1 MSFDTLPSI
10 LTPNPGLLFWMLLA
24 FLVVFFVLARYGLP
38 AILNMVDQR
47 NQYINENLQKAQQ
60 AALQLENIKQE
71 SDSLIQEAREK
82 QASILKEAAATR
94 DAIVEKAQEKAHEE
108 GARILA
114 EAKAEIENQKQVAIN
129 EIRKQVAILSVE
141 VSGKI
146 LRKKLSADD
155 AQMDYINGM
164 LDEVTASSNK
174 LN

>member
-71 SDSLIQEAREK
+71 SESLIQEAREK

-174 LN
+174 LK

>member
-1 MSFDTLPSI
+1 MSFYTLPSI

-71 SDSLIQEAREK
+71 SESLIQEAREK

>member
-71 SDSLIQEAREK
+71 SESLIQEAWEK

>member
-71 SDSLIQEAREK
+71 SESLIQEAREK
-82 QASILKEAAATR
+82 QASILKEATATR

>member
-71 SDSLIQEAREK
+71 SESLIQEARD
-82 QASILKEAAATR
+82 Q
-94 DAIVEKAQEKAHEE
+94 
-108 GARILA
+108 
-114 EAKAEIENQKQVAIN
+114 
-129 EIRKQVAILSVE
+129 
-141 VSGKI
+141 
-146 LRKKLSADD
+146 
-155 AQMDYINGM
+155 
-164 LDEVTASSNK
+164 
-174 LN
+174 

>member
-71 SDSLIQEAREK
+71 SESLIQEAREK

-114 EAKAEIENQKQVAIN
+114 ETKAEIENQKQVAIN

>member
-71 SDSLIQEAREK
+71 SESLIQEAREK

-94 DAIVEKAQEKAHEE
+94 DAIVEKAQEKAHEK

>member
-71 SDSLIQEAREK
+71 SESLIQEAREK

-108 GARILA
+108 GARILV

>member
-71 SDSLIQEAREK
+71 SESLIQEAREK

-94 DAIVEKAQEKAHEE
+94 DAILEKAQEKAHEE